1 MTAFRLDSAHLSI
14 LLPMISSN
22 NDPQPMSTPLWS
34 PLVLFALALT
44 ALPGFAA
51 SLGETVTAALTQ
63 GGQQQR
69 VAALRGERDA
79 VRNQAGSLIAAD
91 PALRLKGLSDRMT
104 ENDGAYELEA
114 MVDMPMWLPGQRN
127 ARIAVAESLGMR
139 ADALQRLLRWEAAGQ
154 VREAAWEAALAHGQ
168 LRQAAAAL
176 QAAKSLEA
184 TVAKRTDA
192 GELARMELLT
202 ARQETAARRVD
213 MSAAQLGYDQ
223 AIAAFVL
230 LTGQPRLPDP
240 LTEPVPDALAIGD
253 TGVTLPPD
261 HPLLATA
268 GGALAQARA
277 ERERANAERRG
288 HPLLSLG
295 GKRARDDRTVN
306 PVDAVQLE
314 ISIPFGLKRQAAPM
328 LASAEREVT
337 DRLTDLHRIRREA
350 ERALKAAALARRG
363 ADDALLL
370 ARERARLAT
379 DALTITRRAFN
390 LGEADLAALLRA
402 EERARNAS
410 LALELRSLEQG
421 RAVAQLNQ
429 ALGVVPE

>member
-1 MTAFRLDSAHLSI
+1 MTAPPLSF
-14 LLPMISSN
+14 
-22 NDPQPMSTPLWS
+22 
-34 PLVLFALALT
+34 LVLFVLLWT
-44 ALPGFAA
+44 VLPASAA

-79 VRNQAGSLIAAD
+79 VREQAGSLIAED

-104 ENDGAYELEA
+104 ENEGAYELEA
-114 MVDMPMWLPGQRN
+114 MVDMPMWLPGQRS

-176 QAAKSLEA
+176 QAARSLEA

-202 ARQETAARRVD
+202 ARQETAARGVD

-230 LTGQPRLPDP
+230 LTGQPRLPEP
-240 LTEPVPDALAIGD
+240 LTETVPDALAAGDIGI
-253 TGVTLPPD
+253 TLPPD
-261 HPLLATA
+261 HPLLASA
-268 GGALAQARA
+268 DGALAQARA

-295 GKRARDDRTVN
+295 GKRARDDRTVSA
-306 PVDAVQLE
+306 VDALQVE
-314 ISIPFGLKRQAAPM
+314 VSVPFGLKRQAAPM
-328 LASAEREVT
+328 LASAEREYT
-337 DRLTDLHRIRREA
+337 DRMTELHRIRREA
-350 ERALKAAALARRG
+350 ERDLKAAALAQRG
-363 ADDALLL
+363 AGEALVL
-370 ARERARLAT
+370 ARERAQLAG
-379 DALTITRRAFN
+379 DALIITRRAFD

-402 EERARNAS
+402 EERARDAS

-421 RAVAQLNQ
+421 RAVARLNQ

>member
-1 MTAFRLDSAHLSI
+1 
-14 LLPMISSN
+14 MISS
-22 NDPQPMSTPLWS
+22 NDPQPMFAPPWS
-34 PLVLFALALT
+34 HLLLFVLALT
-44 ALPGFAA
+44 ALPASAA

-79 VRNQAGSLIAAD
+79 VRSQAGSLIAAD

-114 MVDMPMWLPGQRN
+114 MVDMPMWLPGQRS

-154 VREAAWEAALAHGQ
+154 VREAAWEATLAHGQ

-202 ARQETAARRVD
+202 ARQETAARGVD

-230 LTGQPRLPDP
+230 LTGQPRLPEP
-240 LTEPVPDALAIGD
+240 LTEAVPNAFTAGDIGMA
-253 TGVTLPPD
+253 LPPN
-261 HPLLATA
+261 HPLLASA
-268 GGALAQARA
+268 DGALAQARA
-277 ERERANAERRG
+277 ERDRASAERRG

-314 ISIPFGLKRQAAPM
+314 VSVPFGLKRQAAPM
-328 LASAEREVT
+328 LAVAEREYT
-337 DRLTDLHRIRREA
+337 DRMTELHRIRREA
-350 ERALKAAALARRG
+350 ERDLKAAALAQRG
-363 ADDALLL
+363 AGDALVL
-370 ARERARLAT
+370 ARERAQLAG
-379 DALTITRRAFN
+379 DALTITRRAFD

-402 EERARNAS
+402 EERARDAS

-421 RAVAQLNQ
+421 RAVARLNQ

>member
-1 MTAFRLDSAHLSI
+1 MSAPPWSHL
-14 LLPMISSN
+14 LLF
-22 NDPQPMSTPLWS
+22 
-34 PLVLFALALT
+34 VLALT
-44 ALPGFAA
+44 ALPASAA

-79 VRNQAGSLIAAD
+79 VRDQAGSLIAAD

-114 MVDMPMWLPGQRN
+114 MVDMPMWMPGQRS

-154 VREAAWEAALAHGQ
+154 VREAAWEATLAHGQ

-202 ARQETAARRVD
+202 ARQETAARGVD
-213 MSAAQLGYDQ
+213 MAAAQLGYDQ

-230 LTGQPRLPDP
+230 LTGQPRLPEP
-240 LTEPVPDALAIGD
+240 LTEAVPDALAAGDIGM
-253 TGVTLPPD
+253 TLPPE
-261 HPLLATA
+261 HPLLASA
-268 GGALAQARA
+268 DGALAQARA
-277 ERERANAERRG
+277 ERERASAERRG

-314 ISIPFGLKRQAAPM
+314 VSIPFGLKRQAAPM
-328 LASAEREVT
+328 LAGAEREVHRSD
-337 DRLTDLHRIRREA
+337 DRIAPHSPRGRTRPEGRGLGPPRCRRCPGAGTGARPTGGRCTLHHAARVRSRRGRPGRTA
-350 ERALKAAALARRG
+350 ARR
-363 ADDALLL
+363 
-370 ARERARLAT
+370 RACPRCKPRPGT
-379 DALTITRRAFN
+379 
-390 LGEADLAALLRA
+390 
-402 EERARNAS
+402 
-410 LALELRSLEQG
+410 
-421 RAVAQLNQ
+421 AQS
-429 ALGVVPE
+429 

>member
-1 MTAFRLDSAHLSI
+1 
-14 LLPMISSN
+14 MISSN
-22 NDPQPMSTPLWS
+22 DDPRPMPAPPWSYLWS
-34 PLVLFALALT
+34 HLVLFVLALT
-44 ALPGFAA
+44 ALPASAA

-79 VRNQAGSLIAAD
+79 VRSQAAGLIAED
-91 PALRLKGLSDRMT
+91 PALRLKGLTDRMT

-114 MVDMPMWLPGQRN
+114 MVDMPMWMPGQRS
-127 ARIAVAESLGMR
+127 ARIAIAESLGMR

-154 VREAAWEAALAHGQ
+154 VREAAWEAMLAHGE

-176 QAAKSLEA
+176 QAARSLET
-184 TVAKRTDA
+184 TVAKRADA

-202 ARQETAARRVD
+202 ARQETAARGVD
-213 MSAAQLGYDQ
+213 MAAAQLGYDQ

-240 LTEPVPDALAIGD
+240 LTEALPDTLATGDIGMALPA
-253 TGVTLPPD
+253 D
-261 HPLLATA
+261 HPLLASA
-268 GGALAQARA
+268 DGALAQARA
-277 ERERANAERRG
+277 ERDRASADRRG

-306 PVDAVQLE
+306 PVDALQLE
-314 ISIPFGLKRQAAPM
+314 VSIPFGLKRQAAPM
-328 LASAEREVT
+328 LAGAEREYT
-337 DRLTDLHRIRREA
+337 DRMTELHRIRREA
-350 ERALKAAALARRG
+350 ERDLKAAALAHRG
-363 ADDALLL
+363 AGDALVL
-370 ARERARLAT
+370 ARERARLAG
-379 DALTITRRAFN
+379 DALAITRRAFD

-402 EERARNAS
+402 EERARDAS

-421 RAVAQLNQ
+421 RAVARLNQ